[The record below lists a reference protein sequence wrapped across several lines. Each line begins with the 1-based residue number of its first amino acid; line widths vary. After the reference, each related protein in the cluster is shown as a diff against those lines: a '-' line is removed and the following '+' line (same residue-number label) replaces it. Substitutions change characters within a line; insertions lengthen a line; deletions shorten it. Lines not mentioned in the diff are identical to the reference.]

1 MPASIEDLLAE
12 DRPTPEAAPD
22 KGTNKAAG
30 RDSAVASLIKE
41 LGANNEDSRAIA
53 QHLYNTYGISSMAD
67 IGQSD
72 PYAYSDPGEYV
83 QTSTGDSGEAGYWA
97 REPGERQVTSY
108 TNKNTG
114 EKIGHAPGTLD
125 LGSRYVKGQG
135 TISYYMD
142 DKGKIQQS
150 FMPQKESHGLWDYG
164 LGDFLKFANMVP
176 GLQAF
181 TTPIMAA
188 RALNNGNIGQAL
200 AAYAPQGL
208 EALGASMM
216 PQGPYL
222 AGSSTGKMLE
232 SLTGIQGLPA
242 DVLAGG
248 LKGAGIAAL
257 TGQDVG
263 QAALM
268 GAINPAMKAGMQ
280 GVSGAIDAS
289 GKQDFLNRYES
300 DLAGGDINGNFA
312 INNTA
317 TPGYNDI
324 DQQGLI
330 LKPNDIDQLG
340 LTDISPEQRAQMESV
355 ANIETARKSFE
366 VPETK
371 DLEVFEGRSEDEAN
385 EQLRNL
391 NKDVVATEPPVN
403 LNLPDNQ
410 EFDESVKI
418 AAPEGEKLE
427 QVTIRPGYDYGDNDE
442 GYSWDD
448 LGAKDLPDFTAPVE
462 LPKETPITPP
472 IKPTEPLS
480 KPPVSPKPP
489 ADYSKI
495 IAGLLG
501 GLAAKKIAGSLSK
514 PSPEAGLPSVAA
526 PSAPST
532 FSWNYQA
539 KEAPKGGVTYGH
551 QYLSPTWGQP
561 QTFDEGG
568 PVDFQSMPD
577 PGITVSDLTVPSE
590 NPTVMP
596 SSYNQT
602 MPTFAHGGAAKMGGE
617 QFFKAAHQAGL
628 PTDSATLNQIV
639 DLVNNGI
646 PLHTAA
652 KMVAEQSNKG
662 LASLGGFSDGGRML
676 KGPGDGMSDDIPAT
690 IAGKQPARL
699 ANEEF
704 VIPADVVSHLGN
716 GSSEAG
722 SRVLY
727 DMMARVRKARTGN
740 PKQGK
745 QINPHKFMPR

>member
-1 MPASIEDLLAE
+1 MPASIEDLLSEGRDLQAE
-12 DRPTPEAAPD
+12 HEAALAQQKSEADAD
-22 KGTNKAAG
+22 KAKAEG
-30 RDSAVASLIKE
+30 RDPAIASLIKE

-53 QHLYNTYGISSMAD
+53 QHLYDTYGISSMAD

-72 PYAYSDPGEYV
+72 PYAYNDPGEYV

-108 TNKNTG
+108 TNKITG

-125 LGSRYVKGQG
+125 LGSRYIKGQG

-188 RALNNGNIGQAL
+188 RALNQGNIGQAL

-208 EALGASMM
+208 EALGTGMM

-280 GVSGAIDAS
+280 GVSGAISDS

-312 INNTA
+312 INNT
-317 TPGYNDI
+317 PGY
-324 DQQGLI
+324 
-330 LKPNDIDQLG
+330 NDIDQLG
-340 LTDISPEQRAQMESV
+340 LTEISPEQRAQMESI
-355 ANIETARKSFE
+355 ANIEGAKKAIE
-366 VPETK
+366 IPES
-371 DLEVFEGRSEDEAN
+371 DLEMFEGRSEDEAN
-385 EQLRNL
+385 RQLGQI
-391 NKDVVATEPPVN
+391 NKGVVPTEPPVN

-418 AAPEGEKLE
+418 AAPEGPELEK
-427 QVTIRPGYDYGDNDE
+427 VTIRPGPE
-442 GYSWDD
+442 E
-448 LGAKDLPDFTAPVE
+448 DLPDYTEPAFVPPVLSKPLE
-462 LPKETPITPP
+462 PPKET
-472 IKPTEPLS
+472 KPSAPL
-480 KPPVSPKPP
+480 KPP

-501 GLAAKKIAGSLSK
+501 GLAAKKVADSLSK
-514 PSPEAGLPSVAA
+514 PSAPPATPEAGLPSVAA
-526 PSAPST
+526 PA
-532 FSWNYQA
+532 FSWGYKA

-561 QTFDEGG
+561 ASFDEGG

-577 PGITVSDLTVPSE
+577 PGITVSDLTVPSD

-596 SSYNQT
+596 SAYNQT
-602 MPTFAHGGAAKMGGE
+602 MPTFAHGGAAKMGAE
-617 QFFKAAHQAGL
+617 QFFKAAHEAGL
-628 PTDSATLNQIV
+628 STDNATLNQIV

-662 LASLGGFSDGGRML
+662 IASLGGFSDGGRML

>member
-1 MPASIEDLLAE
+1 MSEGRDLQAE
-12 DRPTPEAAPD
+12 HEAALAQQKSEAD
-22 KGTNKAAG
+22 AKAASEKAKAEG
-30 RDSAVASLIKE
+30 RDPAIANLLKQ
-41 LGANNEDSRAIA
+41 LGGDNPATRAISA
-53 QHLYNTYGISSMAD
+53 ALYDKYGMNDMSKLASRKVTVPGTTYS
-67 IGQSD
+67 
-72 PYAYSDPGEYV
+72 
-83 QTSTGDSGEAGYWA
+83 GDSGEWSTPDQ
-97 REPGERQVTSY
+97 EVTQWY
-108 TNKNTG
+108 NKDTG
-114 EKIGHAPGTLD
+114 QAIGD
-125 LGSRYVKGQG
+125 LGFLDKDKVG
-135 TISYYMD
+135 TTHFSIGED
-142 DKGKIQQS
+142 GKIATS
-150 FMPQKESHGLWDYG
+150 FTPRSHGIWDYG
-164 LGDFLKFANMVP
+164 AADFLKFANMVP

-181 TTPIMAA
+181 TAPIMAA
-188 RALNNGNIGQAL
+188 RALNQGNIGQAL

-208 EALGASMM
+208 EALGTGMM

-268 GAINPAMKAGMQ
+268 GAINPAMKPGMQ
-280 GVSGAIDAS
+280 GVSGAISDA

-312 INNTA
+312 INNT
-317 TPGYNDI
+317 PGYNDI
-324 DQQGLI
+324 DQF
-330 LKPNDIDQLG
+330 G
-340 LTDISPEQRAQMESV
+340 LTEISPEQRAQMESV
-355 ANIETARKSFE
+355 ANIEGAKKAIE
-366 VPETK
+366 IPES
-371 DLEVFEGRSEDEAN
+371 DLEMFEGRSEDEAN
-385 EQLRNL
+385 RQLGQI
-391 NKDVVATEPPVN
+391 NKGVVPTEPPVN

-418 AAPEGEKLE
+418 AAPEGPELEK
-427 QVTIRPGYDYGDNDE
+427 VTIRPGPE
-442 GYSWDD
+442 E
-448 LGAKDLPDFTAPVE
+448 DLPDFTEPAFVPPVLSKPLE
-462 LPKETPITPP
+462 PPKET
-472 IKPTEPLS
+472 KPSAPL
-480 KPPVSPKPP
+480 KPP

-501 GLAAKKIAGSLSK
+501 GLAAKKVADSLSK
-514 PSPEAGLPSVAA
+514 PSAPPTAPEAGLPSVAA
-526 PSAPST
+526 PA
-532 FSWNYQA
+532 FSWGYKA

-561 QTFDEGG
+561 ASFDEGG

-577 PGITVSDLTVPSE
+577 PGITVSDLTVPSD

-596 SSYNQT
+596 SAYNQT

-617 QFFKAAHQAGL
+617 KLFKAAHEAGL
-628 PTDSATLNQIV
+628 STDNATLNQIV

-662 LASLGGFSDGGRML
+662 IASLGGFSDGGRML